1 MSVATSSVR
10 ITSNMNQYEP
20 SCSHSSSKFPCP
32 RSFDEYK
39 QTVFEKFSPLFF
51 NAIAHWTQFQSEE
64 ITKNRIQVLEQF
76 SMLLQFLRRSENREK
91 EFSFYIKFERHED
104 TRDCQQTRQEQTG
117 DLLLNVYDYFSQT
130 SLTEDQ
136 NKIIER
142 LSEQSTMAKVYNYM
156 HDLLLQPLYVL
167 WKSGLSTANNQTQP
181 LIILFSTFQNLI
193 QTYSK
198 LFLFSESSGLLSV
211 HLQVVGGPAVDNK
224 STRVEPVFHALRLSP
239 LSTEGQKLFEFI
251 RHLDRRSPVSSS
263 LKTSSDTSLPLK
275 KRKIETSQPS
285 SAPFHEIS
293 SVSLRSFVKERDEL
307 SSGDENDII
316 SASSYSSFAGGSREK
331 RRCLPASPSFKTG
344 TTRNTRSSKS
354 SNSSDDKVSALSRK
368 RKSINEEEEEL
379 HDEEFWTS
387 LHPAI
392 NTRVAKMDEVH
403 AKKILQASSN
413 SVRGKR
419 KKGKEK
425 SKNTSDDDVG
435 CAEDHDQT
443 AEEENTARLQRGIV
457 MGEVIQYS
465 PTSSH
470 RASQRR
476 NESSNGDKTEEVEEG
491 EGEGRYRILWEND
504 EVSVMN
510 QAEME
515 NGLKFYNDY
524 YGWKVAGHESIGSN
538 VAKYFYLP
546 GIRGAKK
553 AENHKKV
560 FFGRV
565 TKYAPPEEV
574 SDEAEEAEKA
584 EDLHR
589 GELFHICWED
599 GDQEDL
605 DFFEYQH
612 ARALFQSLKVDAA
625 KRKPSLQ
632 RRKQM
637 LGETKVC
644 GQKEEDVVVML
655 SED

>member
-1 MSVATSSVR
+1 MRKSYALHSIRRALTMSVATSSVR

-20 SCSHSSSKFPCP
+20 SCSHSSSKFKFPCP

-39 QTVFEKFSPLFF
+39 QPVFEKFSPLFF

-91 EFSFYIKFERHED
+91 EFSFHIHFERHAD

-167 WKSGLSTANNQTQP
+167 WKSGLSTTNNQTQP

-211 HLQVVGGPAVDNK
+211 HLQDVGGPAAENK
-224 STRVEPVFHALRLSP
+224 SFTPTQAEPVFHALRLSP
-239 LSTEGQKLFEFI
+239 LSTEGQKLCEFI
-251 RHLDRRSPVSSS
+251 RHLDRRSPVSSL

-275 KRKIETSQPS
+275 KRKIET
-285 SAPFHEIS
+285 
-293 SVSLRSFVKERDEL
+293 FVKERDEL
-307 SSGDENDII
+307 SSGDENDVM
-316 SASSYSSFAGGSREK
+316 SASSYSSFAGCSREK
-331 RRCLPASPSFKTG
+331 RRCLPTPPSFKTG

-403 AKKILQASSN
+403 AKKILQASSK
-413 SVRGKR
+413 SVRGR
-419 KKGKEK
+419 RQKGKEK

-435 CAEDHDQT
+435 CAKDHDQT
-443 AEEENTARLQRGIV
+443 TEEENMLDYN
-457 MGEVIQYS
+457 EV
-465 PTSSH
+465 
-470 RASQRR
+470 
-476 NESSNGDKTEEVEEG
+476 
-491 EGEGRYRILWEND
+491 L
-504 EVSVMN
+504 
-510 QAEME
+510 
-515 NGLKFYNDY
+515 
-524 YGWKVAGHESIGSN
+524 
-538 VAKYFYLP
+538 
-546 GIRGAKK
+546 
-553 AENHKKV
+553 
-560 FFGRV
+560 
-565 TKYAPPEEV
+565 
-574 SDEAEEAEKA
+574 
-584 EDLHR
+584 
-589 GELFHICWED
+589 
-599 GDQEDL
+599 
-605 DFFEYQH
+605 
-612 ARALFQSLKVDAA
+612 
-625 KRKPSLQ
+625 
-632 RRKQM
+632 
-637 LGETKVC
+637 
-644 GQKEEDVVVML
+644 
-655 SED
+655 